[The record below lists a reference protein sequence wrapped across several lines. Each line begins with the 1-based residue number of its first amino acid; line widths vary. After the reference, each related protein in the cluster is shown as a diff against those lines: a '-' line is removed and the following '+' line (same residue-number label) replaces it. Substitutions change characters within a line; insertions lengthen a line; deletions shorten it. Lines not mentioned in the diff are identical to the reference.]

1 MTQSNIHT
9 SSNADVTLSSII
21 KQVDIKGE
29 FKESNAE
36 ETNQTWRK
44 NQGLELLLVLKST
57 KPNNHAK
64 PP

>member
-21 KQVDIKGE
+21 KQVDIKGG